1 MRKRRNAI
9 PRLESMEDRV
19 VPSFLGI
26 NVPSW
31 LTADIH
37 KVGSAL
43 DGYASSAKSDLKSLN
58 QHRAGQSV
66 QTTWPTSHAASHTT
80 SNTLFG
86 IPWLKI

>member
-1 MRKRRNAI
+1 MRKRHIAT

-31 LTADIH
+31 VSTDFH

-43 DGYASSAKSDLKSLN
+43 DGYASHAKSDLVSLN

-66 QTTWPTSHAASHTT
+66 QTAWPTSHAASHST
-80 SNTLFG
+80 SSNLFG
-86 IPWLKI
+86 IHWLKI

>member
-1 MRKRRNAI
+1 MRKRHIAT

-26 NVPSW
+26 NWSPTV
-31 LTADIH
+31 TADFH
-37 KVGSAL
+37 KMGHAIS
-43 DGYASSAKSDLKSLN
+43 GYANSLKNDLETLN
-58 QHRAGQSV
+58 RHRAGQSV
-66 QTTWPTSHAASHTT
+66 QTTWTTSHTSVHHT

>member
-1 MRKRRNAI
+1 MRKRHIAT

-31 LTADIH
+31 VTTDFH
-37 KVGSAL
+37 KMGSAL
-43 DGYASSAKSDLKSLN
+43 DGYASSAKSDLVSLN

-66 QTTWPTSHAASHTT
+66 QTAWPTRHAASHTT
-80 SNTLFG
+80 SNALFG

>member
-1 MRKRRNAI
+1 MRKRYIAI

-31 LTADIH
+31 VTADFH
-37 KVGSAL
+37 KMGSAL
-43 DGYASSAKSDLKSLN
+43 DGYASSAKSDLESLN
-58 QHRAGQSV
+58 QHRTGQSV
-66 QTTWPTSHAASHTT
+66 VTTWPTSHTAAH
-80 SNTLFG
+80 NTRDILFG